1 MAVMSRMRFAIL
13 MSLALLFALGGALMV
28 VEGREGGWPV
38 LLFFLSSAV
47 VFTVV
52 RYPRKL
58 TSEPSVSIVAAYP
71 EPVTLVGQ
79 RGRNLLIAGVSAV
92 LALIPSSFSPAYALP
107 GGVISHLA
115 FSMVFG
121 VPALVLA
128 AVAIRPNRLTL
139 DSEGMKFTT
148 LLSTKQ
154 WSWRDVQ
161 DFTPVSSITRAGR
174 IIPVRQIIGFTDRN
188 ADEPGRSAP
197 QSGKNSM
204 FANQFAVSDEELASA
219 LNFWRRRGVAD

>member
-1 MAVMSRMRFAIL
+1 MAVMSRMRFVIL
-13 MSLALLFALGGALMV
+13 MSLALLLALGGASMV

-38 LLFFLSSAV
+38 FLFFLSSVVIFAAV
-47 VFTVV
+47 RFS
-52 RYPRKL
+52 RKL
-58 TSEPSVSIVAAYP
+58 TSEVSVSIVAAYP

-79 RGRNLLIAGVSAV
+79 RRRNLLIAGVSGV
-92 LALIPSSFSPAYALP
+92 LALVPISFSPASPLS
-107 GGVISHLA
+107 GGAIGHLA
-115 FSMVFG
+115 FAMVFG

-148 LLSTKQ
+148 LLSTKR
-154 WSWRDVQ
+154 WRWRDVQ
-161 DFTPVSSITRAGR
+161 DFTPVSSITRGGR
-174 IIPVRQIIGFTDRN
+174 AIPVRQIIGFTDRN
-188 ADEPGRSAP
+188 AEEPGRSAP

-219 LNFWRRRGVAD
+219 LNFWRRRAVAD